1 MCGRYSITSNSR
13 DIEEHFKLVRSGEYV
28 KSYNVSPSHTI
39 PVVRLEY
46 GDRVLAN
53 LHWGLIPHWAKDPK
67 LKPINAK
74 AETVDSKPFFRSA
87 FKKSR
92 CLIPA
97 NGFYEWKMA
106 KKHKQ
111 PFYFKLKDADLMA
124 FAGLWDHWEHDGE
137 NIESCT
143 IITTEANEI
152 MKPVHDRMPVIIEPD
167 DYEAWLQEGGKSL
180 LQPYAGEMITYPVS
194 TAVNNP
200 KHNGRDLIEP
210 G

>member
-1 MCGRYSITSNSR
+1 MCGRYSITSTR
-13 DIEEHFKLVRSGEYV
+13 QEIEKHFNLVRSGEYA
-28 KSYNVSPSHTI
+28 KTYNVSPSHTI
-39 PVVRLEY
+39 PVVRMEY
-46 GDRVLAN
+46 GERVLAN
-53 LHWGLIPHWAKDPK
+53 LHWGLIPHWAKDDK

-74 AETVDSKPFFRSA
+74 VETLDSKPFFRSA
-87 FKKSR
+87 FRKSR

-97 NGFYEWKMA
+97 NGFYEWK
-106 KKHKQ
+106 KTNKHKQ

-152 MKPVHDRMPVIIEPD
+152 MKPVHDRMPVILAPD

-180 LQPYAGEMITYPVS
+180 LHPYAGEMIIYPVS
-194 TAVNNP
+194 AAVNNP
-200 KHNGRDLIEP
+200 KHNSRALIEP
-210 G
+210 V